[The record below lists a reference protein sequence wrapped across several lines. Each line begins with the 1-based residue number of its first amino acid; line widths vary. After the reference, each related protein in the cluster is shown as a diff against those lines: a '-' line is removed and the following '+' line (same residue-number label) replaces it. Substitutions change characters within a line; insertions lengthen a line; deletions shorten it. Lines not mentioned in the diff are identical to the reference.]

1 MSDAVEDIINNMD
14 IYPDL
19 PALVE
24 VVDRALVR
32 VEKERGEG
40 HECDESTDSPL

>member
-19 PALVE
+19 PVLVE
-24 VVDRALVR
+24 VVDRALVK
-32 VEKERGEG
+32 VEKEKKEN
-40 HECDESTDSPL
+40 